1 MSAQLKSTNQGQTLI
16 LTLSDPALRNAM
28 GPAMYAAGIEA
39 LNVAETNP
47 DIRSVVI
54 TGEGTHFCAGSDV
67 QRLSANREKPS
78 EVQTQIVERLHN
90 WMEAIRTFPK
100 PLIAAVEGAA
110 VGSGFSLALM
120 CDLIVA
126 AQDSVFATAYSN
138 LALSPDAGASWH
150 LSQALPRQLAAEL
163 LLLDERISAQRLHEL
178 GLVNQLVEPG
188 HAMPEALSLAERI
201 NTRAPNVMNSIKE
214 LLNEAS
220 VNSLTEQ
227 LAQERNQFVKN
238 LHHPNASIGIQ
249 AFLHK
254 QTPNYK

>member
-16 LTLSDPALRNAM
+16 LTLSDPTLRNAM

-54 TGEGTHFCAGSDV
+54 AGEGAHFCAGSDV
-67 QRLSANREKPS
+67 HRLKANRDQS
-78 EVQTQIVERLHN
+78 AEVQAQTVESLHN

-100 PLIAAVEGAA
+100 PVIAAVEGAA

-126 AQDSVFATAYSN
+126 ADNSVFAMAYSN
-138 LALSPDAGASWH
+138 LGLSPDAGGSWNLAH
-150 LSQALPRQLAAEL
+150 ALPRQLASEL
-163 LLLDERISAQRLHEL
+163 LLLGDRIGARRLHEL
-178 GLVNQLVEPG
+178 GVVNRVVDSG
-188 HAMPEALSLAERI
+188 HALTEALALAERI
-201 NTRAPNVMNSIKE
+201 NARAPNVMNSIKE
-214 LLNEAS
+214 L
-220 VNSLTEQ
+220 VNDAGTHHMTDH

-238 LHHPNASIGIQ
+238 LHHTNAGIGIQ
-249 AFLHK
+249 AFLNKEVPH
-254 QTPNYK
+254 YK